1 MKQFY
6 EALKRFQPVEAGGTF
21 KSRNLEQKEFFVAG
35 MMAAA
40 DMVSSWRYSSS
51 GEVKIVG
58 MIEDEIRNACK
69 DEG

>member
-1 MKQFY
+1 MKQFDEFWESWKY
-6 EALKRFQPVEAGGTF
+6 DPASIDEAFEECF
-21 KSRNLEQKEFFVAG
+21 KAG
-35 MMAAA
+35 MLAAA

-51 GEVKIVG
+51 GEVKLVG